1 MWNSTAFL
9 GPLTSE
15 VERILSCYEW
25 SLFGI
30 FLLANDNYLKIG
42 MILRNISIWIMT
54 DADDIKLIAKKQ
66 KLDLR
71 ETSWQHSIPD
81 IEIQEERP
89 EVNFM

>member
-1 MWNSTAFL
+1 
-9 GPLTSE
+9 
-15 VERILSCYEW
+15 
-25 SLFGI
+25 
-30 FLLANDNYLKIG
+30 
-42 MILRNISIWIMT
+42 MT